1 MYEAASSRC
10 SAGGPLGNL
19 QRCPHYTAEYWVL
32 CSREKSQP
40 ARKKDAKQLPNRGL
54 KRYLLPHTC
63 QNTNMHICRWLVS
76 GRWRSHQGTRS
87 TSRSCGGSRRLESW
101 VPLGTSPEDLG
112 FSMRFFQAGCE
123 TSMMRHCH
131 LSSWLF
137 LWVYIVGQLLN
148 TTFWKKH
155 GSWARGLWKI
165 NFLSFV
171 GGAGWLASHQ
181 PAWFFV
187 FSTYPDNLRL
197 CISLVTSL
205 LSISYLSLPTSII
218 FHHAIS
224 HTYVYIYIPPQGRN
238 ALTVYFSAATHHI
251 NYIYIHHI
259 NQVN

>member
-19 QRCPHYTAEYWVL
+19 QRCPHYTAEHWVL

-123 TSMMRHCH
+123 TSMIEALPSIFLAFLVGLH
-131 LSSWLF
+131 SWTTTEYHF
-137 LWVYIVGQLLN
+137 LKE
-148 TTFWKKH
+148 TWKLGK
-155 GSWARGLWKI
+155 GPLK
-165 NFLSFV
+165 
-171 GGAGWLASHQ
+171 
-181 PAWFFV
+181 
-187 FSTYPDNLRL
+187 D
-197 CISLVTSL
+197 
-205 LSISYLSLPTSII
+205 
-218 FHHAIS
+218 
-224 HTYVYIYIPPQGRN
+224 
-238 ALTVYFSAATHHI
+238 
-251 NYIYIHHI
+251 
-259 NQVN
+259 